1 VTDVLLKALAQWR
14 ELATT
19 VARAV
24 KEVRPDAEVYVVGGA
39 AESRLTVLS
48 DIDIA
53 VVLPE
58 EPSREEAVGIIE
70 EIFQR
75 AEELGLPLYAPVE
88 IHVVG
93 PQGFQKLTRR
103 GKAVKL
109 SG

>member
-1 VTDVLLKALAQWR
+1 MTDILLKALARWR
-14 ELATT
+14 ELAAI

-39 AESRLTVLS
+39 AEGRLTALS

-58 EPSREEAVGIIE
+58 EPSREEAVVLIE
-70 EIFQR
+70 GVLQR

-88 IHVVG
+88 LHVVG
-93 PQGFQKLTRR
+93 PQGFQKLARR
-103 GKAVKL
+103 SKAVKL
-109 SG
+109 SD